1 MSLKIEPVYATQIE
15 LLQQIGE
22 KTYREH
28 FSEIWTEVGINNYL
42 QAQFDMEKLVNSF
55 TEDGTKYFLS
65 YWNLEPVGLIKL
77 NFNKSLPN
85 SSNDTG
91 LELEKIYLLKE
102 FSGRGIGEK
111 MLNFV
116 INQAIQN
123 LERFVW
129 LDVLKNNDRAK
140 RFYERN
146 GFIVVDEIEFYTDKL
161 MIDMW
166 VMKKQLSNGNR

>member
-1 MSLKIEPVYATQIE
+1 MSLKIEPVYTSQIE

-22 KTYREH
+22 KTYREN

-42 QAQFDMEKLVNSF
+42 QAQFDSNKLLNYLN
-55 TEDGTKYFLS
+55 EGNTKYFLS

-77 NFNKSLPN
+77 NSNKPLPN
-85 SSNDTG
+85 SLNEKG
-91 LELEKIYLLKE
+91 LELEKIYLRKE

-116 INQAIQN
+116 ITQAIQN

-129 LDVLKNNDRAK
+129 LDVLKINDRAK
-140 RFYERN
+140 KFYERN
-146 GFIVVDEIEFYTDKL
+146 GFTVVDEIEFHTDKL
-161 MIDMW
+161 RIDMW